1 MPAAR
6 IMPGE
11 EGDPRQD
18 TGRPAPAVT
27 ALLILVGLG
36 LWAGVVRACLLLLVQ
51 RGICR
56 ELAVALPEPARWL
69 FGLSWWDWFGSYWWV
84 VVLGLFALAPAAA
97 WMTYWTRHRHP
108 EGCDVLDGV
117 LALRSVRKPGDSC
130 ERQRPARSQKC
141 WMPGLAPSW

>member
-1 MPAAR
+1 MSAER
-6 IMPGE
+6 IMSGE
-11 EGDPRQD
+11 EGGPRQD
-18 TGRPAPAVT
+18 AGRPSPAVT

-84 VVLGLFALAPAAA
+84 SRRPAPSADPGAGAAELAACQAAA
-97 WMTYWTRHRHP
+97 
-108 EGCDVLDGV
+108 
-117 LALRSVRKPGDSC
+117 
-130 ERQRPARSQKC
+130 
-141 WMPGLAPSW
+141 